1 MLSFIRSVISRSRA
15 HPWTCGAVAVLL
27 LVFGVVGRASAQS
40 GGVMAGSSWRRHNEK

>member
-1 MLSFIRSVISRSRA
+1 MLSSIRSVISRSLA

-40 GGVMAGSSWRRHNEK
+40 SGVMAACSGRRHDEK